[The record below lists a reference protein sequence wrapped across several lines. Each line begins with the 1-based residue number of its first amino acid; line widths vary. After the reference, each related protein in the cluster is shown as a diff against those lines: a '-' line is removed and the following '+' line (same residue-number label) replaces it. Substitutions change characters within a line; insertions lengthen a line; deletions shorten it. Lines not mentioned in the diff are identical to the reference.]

1 MGAGPL
7 APWCG
12 LYLAAR
18 LGAEVPLA
26 VARRFNQ
33 MPALWPAF
41 AVLVVTGTWNIAA
54 EQDRTN
60 LIAKLAM
67 VLVPG
72 VTAFLHAPS

>member
-1 MGAGPL
+1 LPPGVASIWQRAWERRSRLLWHAGSIRCLPSGPPL
-7 APWCG
+7 
-12 LYLAAR
+12 
-18 LGAEVPLA
+18 
-26 VARRFNQ
+26 
-33 MPALWPAF
+33 

>member
-1 MGAGPL
+1 
-7 APWCG
+7 
-12 LYLAAR
+12 
-18 LGAEVPLA
+18 
-26 VARRFNQ
+26 